1 MGLRSRGT
9 LLILLLACAIVLPPW
24 LGIYYVRFATQIA
37 IYGMAALSI
46 DLLLGYTGLIT
57 FGQAGIFGVGAYAAG
72 MLIVSGVTN
81 AFIAWP
87 LAILISMLIALAIGA
102 LSLRTRGFQFIMV
115 TLAFAQMLYYFAQSL
130 RSWGGDDGFSTRRP
144 GWFAPNS
151 AW

>member
-57 FGQAGIFGVGAYAAG
+57 FGPAGIFGGRAYAAG

-102 LSLRTRGFQFIMV
+102 LSLRTRGCPLPIV
-115 TLAFAQMLYYFAQSL
+115 ALVFAS
-130 RSWGGDDGFSTRRP
+130 
-144 GWFAPNS
+144 
-151 AW
+151 